1 MSLPCHMCACAKL
14 LQSCLTLCAT
24 LWTATHQAP
33 LLMGFT
39 RQEYG
44 SGLPCPPPGDLP
56 DPRIKLTSLLHLQAD
71 SLPLVPPGKPCKQSN
86 ASYFIKVPLTTIWCE
101 PNLETGGS
109 IWRRPNVEKEMAT
122 HSSILAWRIPW
133 TEKPGRLQSM
143 VLQRVRH
150 DWANSFSVSNVAEG
164 RLRRCE
170 VHFRDKIHRTLA
182 SWICLKGKK
191 TKELSVHFSQ
201 GRQWCC

>member
-1 MSLPCHMCACAKL
+1 ML
-14 LQSCLTLCAT
+14 SCFSHIQLCAN
-24 LWTATHQAP
+24 LRNAACQAP
-33 LLMGFT
+33 LSMGFS
-39 RQEYG
+39 RWEYW
-44 SGLPCPPPGDLP
+44 SGLPRPPPGDLP
-56 DPRIKLTSLLHLQAD
+56 DPRIEPVSVTSNLHWQAGY
-71 SLPLVPPGKPCKQSN
+71 LPLVPPGKPCKQSN